1 MSSNHV
7 PPRGLTSGAA
17 PISHQ
22 SADWWVIAFAICLV
36 VRWDSPSVPVR
47 PIVAI
52 QAWGGVAVAVAR
64 SATVPAVTTTGRAAS
79 YRVFATR
86 SGTVLRYRQGTSTR
100 QQYCRHHDAFKEG
113 HVVSPTRRRT
123 HRTGNVVCDTRPVI
137 PHFHIAPRNGTATT
151 SYKSTAAGSGGRA
164 WRCCSQQL

>member
-1 MSSNHV
+1 M
-7 PPRGLTSGAA
+7 
-17 PISHQ
+17 
-22 SADWWVIAFAICLV
+22 DWWVIAFAICLV

-52 QAWGGVAVAVAR
+52 QAWGSVAVAEAR

-113 HVVSPTRRRT
+113 HVVSPTRRRI
-123 HRTGNVVCDTRPVI
+123 HRTGNVVTRAPSSPISTLRLGTERRRRVI
-137 PHFHIAPRNGTATT
+137 NPRRRE
-151 SYKSTAAGSGGRA
+151 AAGGHGGVVPSNSERHSA
-164 WRCCSQQL
+164 LKL